1 MRQAQESDS
10 AAMDRRIRRRAIA
23 GARLRE
29 RLAGCGR
36 SRRRAPI
43 SPMPELADAGDVI

>member
-1 MRQAQESDS
+1 VR
-10 AAMDRRIRRRAIA
+10 DRF
-23 GARLRE
+23 
-29 RLAGCGR
+29 AGCGR